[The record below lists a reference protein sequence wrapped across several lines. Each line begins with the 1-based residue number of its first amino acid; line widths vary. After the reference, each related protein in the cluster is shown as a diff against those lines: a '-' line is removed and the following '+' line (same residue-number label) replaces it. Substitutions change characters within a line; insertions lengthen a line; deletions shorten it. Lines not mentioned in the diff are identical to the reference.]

1 MTVKNK
7 KYIDSIFNYLALM
20 AKQRHLI
27 ALRDGMIA
35 SIPVIL
41 VGSSFLLLGSQKDVM
56 INYLPWLAN
65 SAFGKWYCENFTNIL
80 IPFRFTMGMLSL
92 YVTFSV
98 SASLAGQY
106 KMPVLPQAMGSV
118 IAFLLTLKLFSVPL
132 PGSEK
137 AVLVMPLS
145 PLGGDGLFLAII
157 CGLST
162 VEISRLVMKLWDKCF
177 PAKKEIQEKSAEEN
191 AMEIPPAV
199 SEAFISFVPLLIV
212 TFLVWFITYT
222 WNIDIYGGLTTLIK
236 PLEKLGDTV
245 WCVACVNFF
254 MQIFGFAGLHGI
266 SVING
271 VFFALW
277 QKFLLMNTEAH
288 MLNPQVLLPT
298 ITAYPFY
305 QWFVWIGG
313 AGTTLPVPFMLLFFK
328 NTHMKRIG
336 KISLVPSLFNINE
349 PLLFGLPIVANP
361 ILAIPFILSPIVCGV
376 TAFSV
381 FKLGLITRPFI
392 EVPWVLPAFLGAP
405 FCTQDAKSLLL
416 LLLNCAISAC
426 IWFPFLKAY
435 EKRLPK

>member
-1 MTVKNK
+1 MAEKNS
-7 KYIDSIFNYLALM
+7 KYIDLIFNFLASM

-41 VGSSFLLLGSQKDVM
+41 VGSTFLLLGSQKDV
-56 INYLPWLAN
+56 ITNYLPWLAN
-65 SAFGKWYCENFTNIL
+65 SGFGRWYSENYTNIL

-92 YVTFSV
+92 YVAFSV

-118 IAFLLTLKLFSVPL
+118 IAFFLTLKLFKVPL
-132 PGSEK
+132 PGSEN
-137 AVLVMPLS
+137 AVFVIPLS
-145 PLGGDGLFLAII
+145 PLGGNGLFLAII
-157 CGLST
+157 CGILT
-162 VEISRLVMKLWDKCF
+162 VEISRLVMLFWNRCF
-177 PAKKEIQEKSAEEN
+177 PEPEKVVEKSKEEA

-199 SEAFISFVPLLIV
+199 SEAFISFVPLLFV
-212 TFLVWFITYT
+212 TFIVWLITYT
-222 WNIDIYGGLTTLIK
+222 WNIDIYASLTELMK

-254 MQIFGFAGLHGI
+254 MQLFGFAGLHGI

-288 MLNPQVLLPT
+288 MLNPGVLLPT

-313 AGTTLPVPFMLLFFK
+313 AGSTLPVPFMLLFFK
-328 NTHMKRIG
+328 NTHMRRIG
-336 KISLVPSLFNINE
+336 KISLVPSLFNVNE

-361 ILAIPFILSPIVCGV
+361 ILAIPFILAPILCGI
-376 TAFSV
+376 TSFFV
-381 FKLGLITRPFI
+381 FKFDLITRPFI

-405 FCTQDAKSLLL
+405 FCTQDARAILLL
-416 LLLNCAISAC
+416 LFNCALSAC
-426 IWFPFLKAY
+426 LWFPFLKAY